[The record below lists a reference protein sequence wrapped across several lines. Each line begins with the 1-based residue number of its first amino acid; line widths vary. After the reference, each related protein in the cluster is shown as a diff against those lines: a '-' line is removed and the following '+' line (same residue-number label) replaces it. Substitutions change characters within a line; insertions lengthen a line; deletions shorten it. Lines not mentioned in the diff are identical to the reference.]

1 MRIFMSSNVSKYTA
15 GQTYKPGGGNEGT
28 VTAVDAQAGLVVV
41 QPSHAD
47 VRDKTFLGWNM
58 STKNPAKYA
67 LQAPFDNKVIKGVVV
82 AVDRASKFVV
92 VAA

>member
-1 MRIFMSSNVSKYTA
+1 
-15 GQTYKPGGGNEGT
+15 
-28 VTAVDAQAGLVVV
+28 
-41 QPSHAD
+41 
-47 VRDKTFLGWNM
+47 M